1 MCHLLLGDSG
11 DSLLRAHWF
20 FWPRKCWQN
29 IDEYIAK
36 NYNVYGSVHGIKTK
50 HTCRF
55 GESGIGRTSGGWKFP
70 ELTSLRSGGE
80 SDPRLTS
87 LQVCLLWNQNL
98 FVSKN
103 MNGRV
108 GGWKF
113 SFSLTRHCSLFG
125 YLSKWTPLSRRPLFC
140 VFVVDIYMIGQL
152 IFHSVYTCPGKHLN
166 FGLLDIAFLWLLT
179 SLSCHY
185 EIIAMFEGDKCV
197 VSLTLIY
204 ILLYINLL

>member
-1 MCHLLLGDSG
+1 MKEV
-11 DSLLRAHWF
+11 LRAHWF

-36 NYNVYGSVHGIKTK
+36 NYNVYGSVYGIKTK

-80 SDPRLTS
+80 SNPGLTS

-113 SFSLTRHCSLFG
+113 SFSFTRHYSLFG
-125 YLSKWTPLSRRPLFC
+125 YLSKWTPLSRWPLFC
-140 VFVVDIYMIGQL
+140 VFVVDIWLVSWSFIRFTPARGN
-152 IFHSVYTCPGKHLN
+152 IWT
-166 FGLLDIAFLWLLT
+166 LDYWISPFCGCWQAYPVTMRL
-179 SLSCHY
+179 
-185 EIIAMFEGDKCV
+185 
-197 VSLTLIY
+197 
-204 ILLYINLL
+204 